1 MTEFAGR
8 IAVVTGGGSG
18 MGREL
23 VRQLVAEACNVAMCD
38 VSPTGLAETQRLC
51 EAAGLPQGLRVTT
64 HIADVADRTQVERF
78 RDDVAGRHQTD
89 KIHLLFNNAGISGG
103 GSMVTHSSDE
113 WERTFNICWGGVYN
127 CTRAFLPMLQNA
139 EEGHIVNTRS
149 INGFWASVGPRIP
162 HTAYSA
168 AKFAVKGFTEALI
181 TDLQINAPHIKCSV
195 VMPGPIGTSIRA
207 NTRKIHSGDRE
218 SDAIDA
224 AGLAQ
229 ARERFAL
236 LGRDLSQLSDD
247 QLRNLVAELER
258 RFRDKALTSAAQAAT
273 IILDGVKAL
282 NGTIAGVVL
291 VHAAHGL
298 VIAVWIA
305 AAAFAAVDGELEF
318 AARNLG
324 ASPLR
329 TALTVT
335 LPLAAPGLMAAAIF
349 VFLESLDEFT
359 GTYFVGVPDVTTL
372 PLIMFTASLAGNLMI
387 AFGRSRAGGTASP
400 DRSRSSKA
408 CRKRCQAV
416 TGEIPQGRGTTLS
429 HLPSEVGIRL
439 RGWG

>member
-1 MTEFAGR
+1 
-8 IAVVTGGGSG
+8 
-18 MGREL
+18 
-23 VRQLVAEACNVAMCD
+23 
-38 VSPTGLAETQRLC
+38 
-51 EAAGLPQGLRVTT
+51 
-64 HIADVADRTQVERF
+64 
-78 RDDVAGRHQTD
+78 
-89 KIHLLFNNAGISGG
+89 
-103 GSMVTHSSDE
+103 
-113 WERTFNICWGGVYN
+113 
-127 CTRAFLPMLQNA
+127 
-139 EEGHIVNTRS
+139 
-149 INGFWASVGPRIP
+149 
-162 HTAYSA
+162 
-168 AKFAVKGFTEALI
+168 
-181 TDLQINAPHIKCSV
+181 
-195 VMPGPIGTSIRA
+195 MPGPIGTSIRA
-207 NTRKIHSGDRE
+207 NARKIHSGDRE

-236 LGRDLSQLSDD
+236 LGRDVSQLSDD

-408 CRKRCQAV
+408 CRKRCAC
-416 TGEIPQGRGTTLS
+416 
-429 HLPSEVGIRL
+429 
-439 RGWG
+439 